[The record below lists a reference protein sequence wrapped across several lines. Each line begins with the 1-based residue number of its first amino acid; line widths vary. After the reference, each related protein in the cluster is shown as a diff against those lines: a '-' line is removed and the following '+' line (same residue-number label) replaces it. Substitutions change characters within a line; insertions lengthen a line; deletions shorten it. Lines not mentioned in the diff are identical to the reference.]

1 MTIGDIGG
9 DFCAWDSSGSIA
21 AFTVGNVNCNSGTK
35 VLHWAGTDK
44 QAVFGQNMYRLTEDN
59 TNDKHRFVQ
68 IGMAWV
74 KYAQAA
80 PHQSHSACTPGSAY
94 GVCCNLG
101 VGRYLGIGCGD
112 VYSAGYNAKQSFLG
126 PKSPINA
133 VTGAAPPLGSN
144 NCSTGDQICR
154 RLQVHHDD
162 LDATLHPPSVTR
174 YYAEEQWVTLDEATE
189 PAMRNNNPTYR
200 EIVVG
205 PTVGACCGTSCDY
218 TIDDAPGSVS
228 QPGTAA
234 IYSWL
239 EVPGV
244 VITEI
249 DVDEL
254 PAGQTGRVI
263 LAAKATDLGNGLWA
277 YDYALYNMNSHR
289 GVEAFRMCIASGTQI
304 SNVGFHDV
312 DYHSGEELQIDTSDW
327 TWTVSGTSI
336 LWEAPAPPT
345 GMGKNALRWG
355 TLYNFRF
362 QADQA
367 PDASPRPIALRLF
380 RDGPAGAP
388 STITEAT
395 VVPLGAGCCQAN
407 ADCGLN
413 QVCCDAEC
421 VECCDDSDCPGFGH
435 PYCRLSDHTCICLTN
450 ADCGFGGTCF
460 GGSCCFGPAAA
471 RPACRARKETLAL
484 LIETPLTRV

>member
-1 MTIGDIGG
+1 MRHCVMTPLVLFSVAFAVAMGG
-9 DFCAWDSSGSIA
+9 
-21 AFTVGNVNCNSGTK
+21 
-35 VLHWAGTDK
+35 
-44 QAVFGQNMYRLTEDN
+44 
-59 TNDKHRFVQ
+59 
-68 IGMAWV
+68 
-74 KYAQAA
+74 
-80 PHQSHSACTPGSAY
+80 
-94 GVCCNLG
+94 
-101 VGRYLGIGCGD
+101 
-112 VYSAGYNAKQSFLG
+112 
-126 PKSPINA
+126 
-133 VTGAAPPLGSN
+133 
-144 NCSTGDQICR
+144 CR
-154 RLQVHHDD
+154 RADRS
-162 LDATLHPPSVTR
+162 PPS
-174 YYAEEQWVTLDEATE
+174 EPEPE
-189 PAMRNNNPTYR
+189 PAASAASPDTWQLDPPAS
-200 EIVVG
+200 VG
-205 PTVGACCGTSCDY
+205 PEIAKLYEEKNVGAQLFQHYC
-218 TIDDAPGSVS
+218 
-228 QPGTAA
+228 TACHGPRGKGDG
-234 IYSWL
+234 IYYSD
-239 EVPGV
+239 G
-244 VITEI
+244 
-249 DVDEL
+249 
-254 PAGQTGRVI
+254 
-263 LAAKATDLGNGLWA
+263 LAAKPTDLGNGLWA
-277 YDYALYNMNSHR
+277 YDSALYNMNSHR

-312 DYHSGEELQIDTSDW
+312 DYHSGEGIDGTDWPYDAQNDSITWATTSYD
-327 TWTVSGTSI
+327 VDPN
-336 LWEAPAPPT
+336 A
-345 GMGKNALRWG
+345 NALRWG